1 MPHDH
6 SHAAD
11 HAHDHAHAHSHTHAH
26 GRGGHHHHH
35 HIDPNAGDLKVALA
49 VAVNVALTLAQI
61 IGGVLSGSVALIA
74 DAIHNLSDAA
84 SLFIAFFARK
94 IARRPTDDDMTFGYK
109 RAELIAALINY
120 TTLIVIGFYLI
131 YEGIMRFFDPPE
143 VAGWMV
149 IIVAAIALVV
159 DLVTALL
166 TWRLSKE
173 SANIRAAFLHNV
185 ADALGSVAVIVVGVL
200 IVAFGWTLADPIAT
214 LGIAGY
220 ILWMGFA
227 EIRGVIRILM
237 LGSPPWIDPQQVLA
251 RICAIEGVED
261 VHHLHI
267 WQISEEVVS
276 LEAHVVV
283 SARHWPACQQVKQ
296 AVKAALAADFAIS
309 HVTLDMEGPGDACES
324 ATGRGLSASAP
335 APATP

>member
-1 MPHDH
+1 MSHDH
-6 SHAAD
+6 QHKG
-11 HAHDHAHAHSHTHAH
+11 HDHGPGHKH
-26 GRGGHHHHH
+26 GHKHGHGHGHGGHHHH
-35 HIDPNAGDLKVALA
+35 HIDPNAGDLKVAMA
-49 VAVNVALTLAQI
+49 VGVNVLLTVAQI

-94 IARRPTDDDMTFGYK
+94 IARRPTDAGMTFGYK

-131 YEGIMRFFDPPE
+131 YEGIMRFFAPPE
-143 VAGWMV
+143 VAGWLV
-149 IIVAAIALVV
+149 IIVAGIALVV
-159 DLVTALL
+159 DLITALL
-166 TWRLSKE
+166 TWRLSKD

-200 IVAFGWTLADPIAT
+200 IVLFDWRLADPIAT

-227 EIRGVIRILM
+227 EIRGVIHILM
-237 LGSPPWIDPQQVLA
+237 LGSPPWIEPQQVVA
-251 RICAIEGVED
+251 SMEAVEGVD
-261 VHHLHI
+261 SVHHLHV

-283 SARHWPACQQVKQ
+283 APEHWPDCLSVKQ
-296 AVKAALAADFAIS
+296 AVREHLSAAYGVG
-309 HVTLDMEGPGDACES
+309 HVTLDMEGPEDACDG
-324 ATGRGLSASAP
+324 AVAIGGRTAD
-335 APATP
+335 